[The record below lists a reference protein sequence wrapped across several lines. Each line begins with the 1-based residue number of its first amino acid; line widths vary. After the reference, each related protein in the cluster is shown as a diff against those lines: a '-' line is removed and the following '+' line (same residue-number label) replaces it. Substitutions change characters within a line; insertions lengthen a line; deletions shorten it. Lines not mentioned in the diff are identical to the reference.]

1 MGERPQPLVAMYVDT
16 AYADEYGYT
25 SFEELAEYAERMGY
39 AVDALAYASAVR
51 ESRADPRRLE
61 KSVAAIEALRRR
73 AGGDRSL
80 VVRWHFGILGW
91 GVLPPFRRAD
101 LLADYLA
108 REGKVVRMVARA
120 GDFFLIVTG
129 GADPWSL
136 RRHYVGLIGKE
147 DAVKLARLLA
157 EAGQEDRTNLSEGR
171 TKKVMKILNN
181 VVGFFGEEAGDD

>member
-1 MGERPQPLVAMYVDT
+1 MRSGWAMRSTPSHTRRPFARAART
-16 AYADEYGYT
+16 HG
-25 SFEELAEYAERMGY
+25 
-39 AVDALAYASAVR
+39 ASR
-51 ESRADPRRLE
+51 SPSPRSRHSGGGL
-61 KSVAAIEALRRR
+61 
-73 AGGDRSL
+73 GGDRSL

-101 LLADYLA
+101 LLADHLA

-120 GDFFLIVTG
+120 GDFFLIVTS